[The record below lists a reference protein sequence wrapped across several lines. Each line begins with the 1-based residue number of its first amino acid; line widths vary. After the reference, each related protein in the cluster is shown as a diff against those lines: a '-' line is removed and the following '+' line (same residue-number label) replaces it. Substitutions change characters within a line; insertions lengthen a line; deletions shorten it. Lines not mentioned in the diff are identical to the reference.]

1 MTKDWVATTLGA
13 SCELYQPKTIS
24 TKEMVEDGEYPVYGA
39 NGVIGRY
46 NNYNHE
52 EPQLLVT
59 CRGATCGSVN
69 VSKPFS
75 WITGNAMVV
84 RPRDSSISPRFMEYL
99 LRGGIDVAKAITGA
113 AQPQITRTNL
123 APVRFSHPNSLS
135 EQQRIVAILDAAFA
149 EIATAKANAEKN
161 LKNARALF
169 ESYLNKVFT
178 ERGEGWVEKPFGEM
192 VESNVIGLIRNSREQ
207 HENLRYPYVKMNNI
221 TRDNCFDFSRY
232 TKVDATAD
240 EVSRFKLDNGDFLFN
255 TRNSIELVGKVCVYE
270 GSSGDVVLFN
280 NNIMRVRF
288 LPEIDVR
295 YVLHAFSSELV
306 SKNLSFLKSGTTNVA
321 AIYYKDLKSLL
332 IPCAPHREQI
342 EIVVLLDELQ
352 AETQRLASI
361 YQQKLVALDEL
372 KKSLLHQAFSGAL

>member
-149 EIATAKANAEKN
+149 EIATAKANAEQN
-161 LKNARALF
+161 LQNARALF
-169 ESYLNKVFT
+169 ESYLSSIEGERSPLGLFVDIRTGKLDANAAKEGGQYPFFT
-178 ERGEGWVEKPFGEM
+178 CA
-192 VESNVIGLIRNSREQ
+192 REIYSIDTFAFDQ
-207 HENLRYPYVKMNNI
+207 EAILLAGNNAVG
-221 TRDNCFDFSRY
+221 DFSVKHYKGKFNAYQRTY
-232 TKVDATAD
+232 VISIASA
-240 EVSRFKLDNGDFLFN
+240 EKL
-255 TRNSIELVGKVCVYE
+255 SY
-270 GSSGDVVLFN
+270 
-280 NNIMRVRF
+280 RF
-288 LPEIDVR
+288 LYFQI
-295 YVLHAFSSELV
+295 
-306 SKNLSFLKSGTTNVA
+306 
-321 AIYYKDLKSLL
+321 LKSLK
-332 IPCAPHREQI
+332 CFKEQSVGAGTKFLKLGMI
-342 EIVVLLDELQ
+342 KDLEIAVPTLSAQGEIVSTLDRLLEQ
-352 AETQRLASI
+352 TQRLESS
-361 YQQKLVALDEL
+361 YQKKLAALDEL